1 MQHHATAPSPFDG
14 TARRRT
20 PFATLLAVLALGLG
34 LGALP
39 AFAAEPAAAPPADP
53 AKPAATDDDAAKK
66 QKEADAK
73 AVEEATEAGAGEE
86 IIVTARKREENVQ
99 EVPIAVTVK
108 TGEQLDDSGAQTIAQ
123 LQGEVPNL
131 TVYAG
136 RNQSSTLTA
145 FIRGIG

>member
-1 MQHHATAPSPFDG
+1 MLHTRLRGRAMQHHAASPSP
-14 TARRRT
+14 
-20 PFATLLAVLALGLG
+20 
-34 LGALP
+34 
-39 AFAAEPAAAPPADP
+39 
-53 AKPAATDDDAAKK
+53 
-66 QKEADAK
+66 
-73 AVEEATEAGAGEE
+73 GAGEE

-145 FIRGIG
+145 FIRGIGQADPLWGVDPGVG